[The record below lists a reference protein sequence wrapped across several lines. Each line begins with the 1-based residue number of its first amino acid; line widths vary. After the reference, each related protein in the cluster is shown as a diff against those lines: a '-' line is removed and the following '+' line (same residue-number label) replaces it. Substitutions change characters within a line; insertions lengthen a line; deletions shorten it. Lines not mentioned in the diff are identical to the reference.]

1 MPLLL
6 TSNCCETN
14 FFFFSVQVG
23 SLGIGL
29 INIDLGL
36 YCLKE

>member
-14 FFFFSVQVG
+14 FFFSIQVD